1 MDHSSL
7 VHGIIVSVY
16 LVVLTA
22 LLVMFL
28 VWQQVPRPAIF
39 EIVEISVIV
48 FGISAAISYN
58 IADRVVLNGGDSFW
72 IYIPP
77 VVPAAIAAA
86 WLSRRAKS
94 RRE

>member
-7 VHGIIVSVY
+7 IRGIIVSVY
-16 LVVLTA
+16 LVALTA
-22 LLVMFL
+22 VLVMLL
-28 VWQQVPRPAIF
+28 VWQQVPRRAIF
-39 EIVEISVIV
+39 EIVEISVVV
-48 FGISAAISYN
+48 FGISAAISYS
-58 IADRVVLNGGDSFW
+58 IADRVVFDGGDSLL

-77 VVPAAIAAA
+77 VVPTAIVAV